1 VRPLGW
7 SLNDSALP
15 PSTHT
20 RRREISPGGPTR
32 GFSFEGGRITKFF
45 ERERAA
51 VSDGKRRRHRP
62 PNLSSAIRVYVL
74 EHYIAQVPRSRRSA
88 KQMHRVK
95 RGRPPNR
102 AAHHS

>member
-1 VRPLGW
+1 MKGPKKKSPIVKRGVLFAGHNTSV
-7 SLNDSALP
+7 SLEDAFWNAI
-15 PSTHT
+15 
-20 RRREISPGGPTR
+20 REIAAKR
-32 GFSFEGGRITKFF
+32 GLTIG
-45 ERERAA
+45 AL
-51 VSDGKRRRHRP
+51 VSTIDDNRRHK
-62 PNLSSAIRVYVL
+62 NLSSAIRVYVL